1 MSNNNIIK
9 FDPAIPAQFA
19 DSFGPPALLT
29 AEDLQIHNKILCG
42 LFHDVRP
49 QDFFERIFIH
59 DLAYKLCLR
68 LELRRRRVK
77 VIRRA
82 NNEKIERQEREL
94 LQDAEH
100 RKEEL
105 RRLLALDKTL
115 ASTWPHS
122 KERQPQTK
130 FAIEQEKKE
139 GETNK
144 KLAEIDAETNKK
156 LAELQKAKD
165 GPIDEAA
172 SFDQWIDAVERI
184 DEELA
189 LVEQD
194 IRITLKLLEEH
205 RTGLGQRLRQFAD
218 EIVDVEFTEEPRPSR
233 GEAVARAGSA
243 LNTEVSKAS
252 TEPTMGSSVTELPAP
267 ALSQTNAGTPARS
280 HALAEPRLPSNGGP
294 AGQQ

>member
-1 MSNNNIIK
+1 MSKNNIIK
-9 FDPAIPAQFA
+9 IDPAIPAQFA

-29 AEDLQIHNKILCG
+29 ADDLQIHNKILCD
-42 LFHDVRP
+42 LVHDVRP

-59 DLAYKLCLR
+59 DLAHELCLR

-105 RRLLALDKTL
+105 RRQLGLDKAL
-115 ASTWPHS
+115 ASTWPRP

-130 FAIEQEKKE
+130 LAIEQETKE
-139 GETNK
+139 AETNK

-189 LVEQD
+189 VVEQD

-205 RTGLGQRLRQFAD
+205 RTGLGQRLRQVAQ
-218 EIVDVEFTEEPRPSR
+218 EIVDVEFAEEPGPE
-233 GEAVARAGSA
+233 GEEAVARAESA
-243 LNTEVSKAS
+243 FNTEVSKAL
-252 TEPTMGSSVTELPAP
+252 TPPTTGSSVTELPAP
-267 ALSQTNAGTPARS
+267 ASSQTNAGTPERS
-280 HALAEPRLPSNGGP
+280 DGLAEPAPTPERRTG
-294 AGQQ
+294 